1 MFQFYSEINH
11 LKFLAL
17 MSLVISVMFTI
28 GCETNAVLNE
38 PSEGEITGGKLAP
51 SPEMPTGATGHQQ
64 PPTLAD
70 LVESVEPSVVSISVD
85 IVSRGMFYNFTDE
98 GSGTG
103 MIIRPDGYIL
113 TNFHVV
119 QDAKEIEVSMSDGR
133 NFSAEI
139 IGLDKLTDLAVIK
152 IGAEDLPTVSF
163 GDSDNLRAG
172 DWAVTI
178 GNALAL
184 KGGPTVTLG
193 IVSGLGR
200 TIQTERGDLY
210 DMIQTDAAINQG
222 NSGGPLVNLRGEVI
236 GINTAIVSDRPS
248 NLGIGFAVPINTV
261 RDLLPQ
267 LRTGKITRGV
277 IGVSILPVTNDDFE
291 YLGLSER
298 VGAIVQAIEPNGP
311 ADNSALEPGD
321 VIVSFDG
328 ERVEDIEDLQQKV
341 VDTRP
346 GSVVSLGVYRGGAPT
361 TVAITIGE
369 LDLEAQ
375 GRPTPEP
382 IEDLNS
388 GFGMSLE
395 DLTAETARQL
405 DIDPGTAGAVV
416 TGLAPG
422 GPAQSGGMAPG
433 DVITQ
438 VNRVP
443 VSSAAEAIRELNQVE
458 AGRPA
463 FLMILRNGSQMFL
476 RVRKE

>member
-1 MFQFYSEINH
+1 MFQLYSEINH
-11 LKFLAL
+11 LKFLVL
-17 MSLVISVMFTI
+17 MPLVISVMFTI
-28 GCETNAVLNE
+28 GCETNAVLTE
-38 PSEGEITGGKLAP
+38 TPEGEITGGKLAP

-222 NSGGPLVNLRGEVI
+222 NSGGPLVNLRGKVI
-236 GINTAIVSDRPS
+236 GINTAVYGGAQ
-248 NLGIGFAVPINTV
+248 GIGFAVSAKVALPIIKSLIDTGNVV
-261 RDLLPQ
+261 RPLIGLNGINVTPA
-267 LRTGKITRGV
+267 LASRYNLGIAEGILITHV
-277 IGVSILPVTNDDFE
+277 QND
-291 YLGLSER
+291 
-298 VGAIVQAIEPNGP
+298 GP
-311 ADNSALEPGD
+311 ANQGGL
-321 VIVSFDG
+321 
-328 ERVEDIEDLQQKV
+328 KV
-341 VDTRP
+341 
-346 GSVVSLGVYRGGAPT
+346 
-361 TVAITIGE
+361 
-369 LDLEAQ
+369 
-375 GRPTPEP
+375 
-382 IEDLNS
+382 
-388 GFGMSLE
+388 M
-395 DLTAETARQL
+395 
-405 DIDPGTAGAVV
+405 
-416 TGLAPG
+416 
-422 GPAQSGGMAPG
+422 
-433 DVITQ
+433 DVITALDGTKTDDMAQ
-438 VNRVP
+438 FLGLLWQYEVGEEIEVTYVSDRSPKVTRV
-443 VSSAAEAIRELNQVE
+443 VLVE
-458 AGRPA
+458 RPS
-463 FLMILRNGSQMFL
+463 F
-476 RVRKE
+476 